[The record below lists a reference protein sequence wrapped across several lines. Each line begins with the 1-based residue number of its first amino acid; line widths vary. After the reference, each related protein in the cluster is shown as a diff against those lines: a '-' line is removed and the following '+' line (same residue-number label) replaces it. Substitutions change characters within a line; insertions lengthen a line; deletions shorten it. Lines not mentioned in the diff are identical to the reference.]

1 MKLDERQQE
10 RQIFQ
15 HCKLCTMVKLF
26 FKWHCEFTETNQD
39 APSGPEKS
47 QTPTIFSLWP
57 PKPTVQSHWYHLCKS
72 DTKHLCLWATPPL
85 ITVPFLFL
93 EIISQILLREHGS
106 TPVVG
111 SSRITTLDPPRR
123 AIAMDN
129 FLFIPP
135 DRVPASLWRWLYSPV
150 SFKVLE
156 NRGKTTPK
164 SYPWG
169 IFSKQGIWKY
179 PEKL

>member
-1 MKLDERQQE
+1 MEGNKRNGFYSIVSCVLWWSYFLNDTVNLQKPIRMHSAELQNPSLPKFFLSTFQNPPFKATGT
-10 RQIFQ
+10 IF
-15 HCKLCTMVKLF
+15 V
-26 FKWHCEFTETNQD
+26 KWH
-39 APSGPEKS
+39 KS
-47 QTPTIFSLWP
+47 PLSLGNI
-57 PKPTVQSHWYHLCKS
+57 S
-72 DTKHLCLWATPPL
+72 L

-93 EIISQILLREHGS
+93 EMISQILLREQGS

-150 SFKVLE
+150 SFKVLQ
-156 NRGKTTPK
+156 NRGKSCP
-164 SYPWG
+164 SS
-169 IFSKQGIWKY
+169 IFSKL
-179 PEKL
+179 EKKFSF